1 MERPKTERKLMD
13 ALRITR
19 ILTGTATGILLGVL
33 SGCTPSIAQQTS
45 TEPPTII
52 SFTATEPL
60 VVSAITDTPPPSVTK
75 TPLPSRPAPVIT
87 PFTDAT
93 LPFQAFPVAEE
104 QLIALVNG
112 RVIDGT
118 GAPARLGWTVLIQGR
133 RILAAGSNVEIP
145 AEAHVVDLAGQTL
158 LPGMFDMHGHLY
170 AYNGHNLTFESV
182 AYPRLYLAGGVTTI
196 FTAGELDPEGAIAL
210 RESINNGQAV
220 GPQILTAG
228 PYFSGGN
235 AASWMLKARNT
246 EDMLALYTQWSAR
259 IDGVKFYTRIPEDQF
274 KVVLDAA
281 HADGL
286 VVTGHLESISAMRAI
301 ELGIDGLE
309 HGLFGM
315 SELFPKGASF
325 GTQYC
330 AISELDVTSAPVVG
344 IVDALV
350 QHGTYLDPTIVVFQ
364 PELPDFEPLVE
375 DWEKYLDE
383 SVRNSIRREIQSMVQ
398 GECLQ
403 IALEKQAQFVRAVH
417 DRGGLIVTGTDPVIP
432 ILLPGYSVHRELEN
446 LVAAGLS
453 PLEAIQ
459 AATLNAATALR
470 LDSHKGSIDAGKIA
484 DLVVVDGNPDVD
496 ITAIGNTVMV
506 FKNGVPY
513 VPDLLRKS
521 VEGLI
526 GKEQ

>member
-1 MERPKTERKLMD
+1 MD
-13 ALRITR
+13 TLRITR
-19 ILTGTATGILLGVL
+19 ILTGIATSIWLGGVL
-33 SGCTPSIAQQTS
+33 SGCTPSITQQTP
-45 TEPPTII
+45 TEPPATI
-52 SFTATEPL
+52 SSPATESF
-60 VVSAITDTPPPSVTK
+60 VVPAITETPSPPPVTK
-75 TPLPSRPAPVIT
+75 TPLPSRPVSVTT
-87 PFTDAT
+87 PFTDDT
-93 LPFQAFPVAEE
+93 LPFQAFPVAEG
-104 QLIALVNG
+104 QFIALVNG

-118 GAPARLGWTVLIQGR
+118 GAPARLDWTVLIQGT
-133 RILAAGSNVEIP
+133 RILAAGTDVEIP
-145 AEAHVVDLAGQTL
+145 DGTHVVDLAGWTL
-158 LPGMFDMHGHLY
+158 LPGMFDMHGHLF
-170 AYNGHNLTFESV
+170 AYNGHNLNFESST
-182 AYPRLYLAGGVTTI
+182 YPRLYLAGGVTTI

-210 RESINNGQAV
+210 RESIDNGQAV

-235 AASWMLKARNT
+235 AASWMLKAGNP
-246 EDMLALYTQWSAR
+246 EDMLALYSRWSAR
-259 IDGVKFYTRIPEDQF
+259 IDGVKFYTHIPEDQF

-286 VVTGHLESISAMRAI
+286 IVTGHLESISGMRAI
-301 ELGIDGLE
+301 ELGIDGIE
-309 HGLFGM
+309 HGLFAM
-315 SELFPKGASF
+315 SEFFPKGASL

-330 AISELDVTSAPVVG
+330 AISKLDVTSAPVVG

-364 PELPDFEPLVE
+364 PELPDFEPLVK

-383 SVRNSIRREIQSMVQ
+383 SVRNSIRREIRSMVQ

-403 IALEKQAQFVRAVH
+403 IALEKQAQFVKAVH

-459 AATLNAATALR
+459 AATLNAATATR
-470 LDSHKGSIDAGKIA
+470 LDSQKGSIAAGKIA
-484 DLVVVDGNPDVD
+484 DLVVVDGNPDTD

-513 VPDLLRKS
+513 LPELLRKS

>member
-1 MERPKTERKLMD
+1 MD
-13 ALRITR
+13 TLRITR
-19 ILTGTATGILLGVL
+19 ILTSTATSILLGGVL
-33 SGCTPSIAQQTS
+33 SGCTPSITQQTP
-45 TEPPTII
+45 TEPAPTL
-52 SFTATEPL
+52 SSAATEAFVIPT
-60 VVSAITDTPPPSVTK
+60 ITDTAPSPSIAK
-75 TPLPSRPAPVIT
+75 TPLPSRPASVIT

-93 LPFQAFPVAEE
+93 LPFQAFPVAEG

-118 GAPARLGWTVLIQGR
+118 GAPAHLDWTVLIQGT
-133 RILAAGSNVEIP
+133 RILAAGPDVELP
-145 AEAHVVDLAGQTL
+145 AGTRVVDLAGQTL

-196 FTAGELDPEGAIAL
+196 FTAGELDPEGAFAL
-210 RESINNGQAV
+210 RESIDNGQAV
-220 GPQILTAG
+220 GPQILTSG

-246 EDMLALYTQWSAR
+246 EDMLALYNQWSTR

-274 KVVLDAA
+274 KVVLAAA

-286 VVTGHLESISAMRAI
+286 VVTGHLESISGMRAI

-315 SELFPKGASF
+315 SEFFPKGASF
-325 GTQYC
+325 ATQYC
-330 AISELDVTSAPVVG
+330 AISELDITSAPVVG
-344 IVDALV
+344 MVDALV

-383 SVRNSIRREIQSMVQ
+383 SVRNPIRREIRAMVQ

-432 ILLPGYSVHRELEN
+432 ILLPGYSMHRELEN
-446 LVAAGLS
+446 LVVAGLS

-470 LDSHKGSIDAGKIA
+470 LDSQKGSIAAGKIA
-484 DLVVVDGNPDVD
+484 DLVIVEGNPDVD

-513 VPDLLRKS
+513 VPELLRKS